1 MIRSIAVVLALVLA
15 LAGCG
20 GDTTTDPGDGAVG
33 GDGEEL
39 FKRTVLAD
47 NAGCVTCH
55 SLTAGRVLIG
65 PSLADIGAVAADR
78 IPGTVARDY
87 LEQSIVDPDAYVV
100 EGFRAGLM
108 PDDWV
113 EGGLSTA
120 EVAALVD
127 YMLTLGAG

>member
-1 MIRSIAVVLALVLA
+1 MIRSIALGLALVLA
-15 LAGCG
+15 LAGCSD
-20 GDTTTDPGDGAVG
+20 DTTTDPGDGAVAAV
-33 GDGEEL
+33 GEEL

-78 IPGTVARDY
+78 ITGMAARAY

-100 EGFRAGLM
+100 AGFNPGLM

-113 EGGLSTA
+113 EGLSPA

>member
-1 MIRSIAVVLALVLA
+1 MIRSIALVLALVLA
-15 LAGCG
+15 LAGCSD
-20 GDTTTDPGDGAVG
+20 DTTTDPGDGAVAAV
-33 GDGEEL
+33 GEEL

-78 IPGTVARDY
+78 ITGMAARAY

-100 EGFRAGLM
+100 AGFNPGLM

-113 EGGLSTA
+113 EGLSPA

>member
-1 MIRSIAVVLALVLA
+1 MIRSIALLLA
-15 LAGCG
+15 LAVALAPASCG
-20 GDTTTDPGDGAVG
+20 GDTTDPGAGG

-39 FKRTVLAD
+39 FERTVLAD

-65 PSLADIGAVAADR
+65 PSLAGIGTVAADR
-78 IPGTVARDY
+78 IPETAARDY

-100 EGFRAGLM
+100 AGFNAGLM
-108 PDDWV
+108 PDDWG
-113 EGGLSTA
+113 EGLSPA

-127 YMLTLGAG
+127 YLLTLGAR

>member
-1 MIRSIAVVLALVLA
+1 MIRSIALLLALVLA
-15 LAGCG
+15 LAGCSD
-20 GDTTTDPGDGAVG
+20 DTTTDPGDGAVAAV
-33 GDGEEL
+33 GEEL

-78 IPGTVARDY
+78 ITGMAARAY

-100 EGFRAGLM
+100 AGFNPGLM

-113 EGGLSTA
+113 EGLSPA